1 MGRGV
6 SKNRWVIL
14 AMAMLLF
21 MAASDTGFGEN
32 VYDWNFKPAKNNQP
46 PTTEP
51 HYIELLDRYDGYF
64 IGDTDTKNIYL
75 TFDSGYE
82 NGCTDVILDVL
93 KEKGVPAAF
102 FVTGYYFEREVDL
115 IKRMDDEGHIVGNHS
130 WNHPSF
136 PDLNDEEV
144 ISELAKVEKA
154 FKTLTGKKMNYLR
167 PPRGTFNERTMKIAK
182 EEGYQ
187 HIFWSFAYVDWDPDA
202 QKGKTYAYDRIMD
215 RVHPGA
221 VLLLHSVSKDNAA
234 ALGDVIDELKAEG
247 YQFQSLDHL
256 TGRRFPLLDQ

>member
-1 MGRGV
+1 M
-6 SKNRWVIL
+6 SL
-14 AMAMLLF
+14 LLF
-21 MAASDTGFGEN
+21 MLASHSTYGEN
-32 VYDWNFKPAKNNQP
+32 AYDWNFKPAKNNQP

-51 HYIELLDRYDGYF
+51 HYIELLDRYNGYF
-64 IGDTDTKNIYL
+64 IGDTDSKNIYL

-93 KEKGVPAAF
+93 KEKDVPAAF
-102 FVTGYYFEREVDL
+102 FVTGYYFDREVDL
-115 IKRMDDEGHIVGNHS
+115 IKRMDEEGHIVGNHS

-136 PDLNDEEV
+136 PDLNDNEV
-144 ISELAKVEKA
+144 VSELSRVEEA
-154 FKTLTGKKMNYLR
+154 FKALTGKEMNYLR

-187 HIFWSFAYVDWDPDA
+187 HIFWSFAYVDWNPDS
-202 QKGKTYAYDRIMD
+202 QKGKAYAYDRIMD

-234 ALGDVIDELKAEG
+234 ALGDVIDALESEG

-256 TGRRFPLLDQ
+256 SGRRILPLDQ

>member
-1 MGRGV
+1 MDRRTGKKRGT
-6 SKNRWVIL
+6 WLI
-14 AMAMLLF
+14 MALLLF
-21 MAASDTGFGEN
+21 MFACHSAYGED
-32 VYDWNFKPAKNNQP
+32 VYDWNFKPAKNNEP
-46 PTTEP
+46 ATTEP
-51 HYIELLDRYDGYF
+51 HYIEMLDRYDGYF

-93 KEKGVPAAF
+93 KEKNVPAAF
-102 FVTGYYFEREVDL
+102 FVTGYYFEREEDL

-144 ISELAKVEKA
+144 VAELSKVEEA
-154 FKTLTGKKMNYLR
+154 FKALTGKEMNYLR
-167 PPRGTFNERTMKIAK
+167 PPRGTFNDRTMKIAK
-182 EEGYQ
+182 DEGYH
-187 HIFWSFAYVDWDPDA
+187 HIFWSFAYVDWDPNA
-202 QKGKTYAYDRIMD
+202 QKGKAYAYDRIMD

-234 ALGDVIDELKAEG
+234 ALGDVIDGLEAEG
-247 YQFQSLDHL
+247 YQFKSLDHL
-256 TGRRFPLLDQ
+256 TGRRFPLDQ